1 MPGMDLKLPWVPS
14 APPEKQQL
22 LSDRM
27 TAAQQVKGIT
37 MQHSQAVTLG
47 DSRAVSSTVKLYVW
61 AAVILII
68 AESIGAISIPLGPGK
83 VVLLP
88 MVWALLI
95 GAGIGL
101 ISRRIPG
108 TIGLDYGD
116 QMRSASILQP
126 ALLVF
131 IAKLGM
137 VVGGSLPVVF
147 ASGWALVFQ
156 EFGHFVGTV
165 ILGLPVALVLGIK
178 REAIGATFSVGR
190 EPSLAIIG
198 ERYGMDSPEGRG
210 VLAEYLTGTLF
221 GALFIAIVAGFI
233 ASLGIFH
240 PNSLAMG
247 SGIGSGSMMAAAAGA
262 IAAQQTPEVAKEVMA
277 LAAASNLITTTIGT
291 YFTLFISLPL
301 AVWGYRVLEPIIGR
315 TTKASVLTS
324 GPRHDDVQLE
334 VRELGWPGKISA
346 WLAAGAL
353 ALIANYVGYKTLSSA
368 AFGGVAIMIL
378 AVFIGE
384 MLCVALRRKIP
395 AVCTVSV
402 VAMFMTSPLCPWA
415 AQVSQMVGAVNML
428 AVITPMLAFAG
439 LSIAKD
445 LPAFRLLGWRIVLV
459 SFLANF
465 GTFIGAVM
473 IAEFFH

>member
-1 MPGMDLKLPWVPS
+1 MQDS
-14 APPEKQQL
+14 H
-22 LSDRM
+22 
-27 TAAQQVKGIT
+27 AAV
-37 MQHSQAVTLG
+37 SG
-47 DSRAVSSTVKLYVW
+47 DNQAVSSMVKLYVW

-68 AESIGAISIPLGPGK
+68 AETIGAISIPLGPGK

-88 MVWALLI
+88 MVWALVLGAVI
-95 GAGIGL
+95 GIA
-101 ISRRIPG
+101 SRRLPG
-108 TIGLDYGD
+108 TIGIDHGTQL
-116 QMRSASILQP
+116 RSASILQP
-126 ALLVF
+126 ALLIF
-131 IAKLGM
+131 IAKLGL

-165 ILGLPVALVLGIK
+165 MLGLPVALMLGIK

-221 GALFIAIVAGFI
+221 GALFIAIVAGYI

-262 IAAQQTPEVAKEVMA
+262 IAAQQTPEVAKEVMT

-301 AVWGYRVLEPIIGR
+301 AVWGYRVLEPLIGR
-315 TTKASVLTS
+315 TTKASMSDEGVS
-324 GPRHDDVQLE
+324 QSDVSLE
-334 VRELGWPGKISA
+334 VPELGWPGKISA

-353 ALIANYVGYKTLSSA
+353 ALIANYVGYKTLSA
-368 AFGGVAIMIL
+368 DAFTGMGIMIFCAFVGEAL
-378 AVFIGE
+378 CSLIG
-384 MLCVALRRKIP
+384 RKIP
-395 AVCTVSV
+395 AVCTVSL
-402 VAMFMTSPLCPWA
+402 VAMFLTSPACPWA
-415 AQVSQMVGAVNML
+415 TEIARLTSSINML
-428 AVITPMLAFAG
+428 AVITPMLTFAG

-445 LPAFRLLGWRIVLV
+445 LPAFRRLGWRIVLV

-465 GTFIGAVM
+465 GTFIGAVL
-473 IAEFFH
+473 IAELFH

>member
-1 MPGMDLKLPWVPS
+1 
-14 APPEKQQL
+14 
-22 LSDRM
+22 
-27 TAAQQVKGIT
+27 
-37 MQHSQAVTLG
+37 MQHTDTLAMREN
-47 DSRAVSSTVKLYVW
+47 SATSATVKLYIW
-61 AAVILII
+61 AAIILIA
-68 AESIGAISIPLGPGK
+68 AELIGAISIPLGPGK

-95 GAGIGL
+95 GAGIGMM
-101 ISRRIPG
+101 SRRMPG
-108 TIGLDYGD
+108 TIGVDTGA
-116 QMRSASILQP
+116 QVRAASILQP

-131 IAKLGM
+131 IAKLGL

-165 ILGLPVALVLGIK
+165 ILGLPVALLLGIK
-178 REAIGATFSVGR
+178 REAVGATFSVGR

-233 ASLGIFH
+233 TSLGIFH

-277 LAAASNLITTTIGT
+277 LAAAANLITTTLGT

-301 AVWGYRVLEPIIGR
+301 AVWGYRVLEPLIGR
-315 TTKASVLTS
+315 TTKASVIDQ
-324 GPRHDDVQLE
+324 GPSSSDVSLE
-334 VRELGWPGKISA
+334 SHELGWVGRVSA
-346 WLAAGAL
+346 WFAAGAL
-353 ALIANYVGYKTLSSA
+353 ALMANYVGYQVLSPE
-368 AFGGVAIMIL
+368 AFAGMAIMIG
-378 AVFIGE
+378 AVFAGE
-384 MLCVALRRKIP
+384 MLCSLLGRKIP

-402 VAMFMTSPLCPWA
+402 VAMFLTSPLCPWA
-415 AQVSQMVGAVNML
+415 AEVTRLTNSINML
-428 AVITPMLAFAG
+428 AVITPMLTFAG

-445 LPAFRLLGWRIVLV
+445 LPAFRRLGWRIVLV

-465 GTFIGAVM
+465 GTFIGAVL

>member
-1 MPGMDLKLPWVPS
+1 MPHI
-14 APPEKQQL
+14 
-22 LSDRM
+22 
-27 TAAQQVKGIT
+27 QVAT
-37 MQHSQAVTLG
+37 LDDNQAVSAT
-47 DSRAVSSTVKLYVW
+47 TKLYIW
-61 AAVILII
+61 AAIVLVLAELIG
-68 AESIGAISIPLGPGK
+68 SISIPLGPGK

-88 MVWALLI
+88 MVWALLL
-95 GAGIGL
+95 GAGVGIASKRL
-101 ISRRIPG
+101 PG
-108 TIGLDYGD
+108 TIGIDNRAQL
-116 QMRSASILQP
+116 RAASILQP
-126 ALLVF
+126 ALLIF
-131 IAKLGM
+131 IAKLGL

-147 ASGWALVFQ
+147 ASGWALIFQ

-165 ILGLPVALVLGIK
+165 ILGLPVALMLGIK

-221 GALFIAIVAGFI
+221 GALFIAIVAGFVT
-233 ASLGIFH
+233 SLGIFH

-262 IAAQQTPEVAKEVMA
+262 IAAQQTPEAAKEVMT

-315 TTKASVLTS
+315 TTKASTAQH
-324 GPRHDDVQLE
+324 GPKHDEVSLE
-334 VRELGWPGKISA
+334 TVDLGWPGKVSA
-346 WLAAGAL
+346 WFAAGAL
-353 ALIANYVGYKTLSSA
+353 ALLANYVGYKALSADAFTGMALMIFA
-368 AFGGVAIMIL
+368 A
-378 AVFIGE
+378 FIGE
-384 MLCVALRRKIP
+384 AVCSLLRRKIP
-395 AVCTVSV
+395 AVCVVSL

-415 AQVSQMVGAVNML
+415 AEIARLTSSINML
-428 AVITPMLAFAG
+428 AVITPMLTFAG

-445 LPAFRLLGWRIVLV
+445 IPAFRRLGWRIVLV
-459 SFLANF
+459 SFLANL
-465 GTFIGAVM
+465 GTFMGAVM

>member
-1 MPGMDLKLPWVPS
+1 
-14 APPEKQQL
+14 
-22 LSDRM
+22 
-27 TAAQQVKGIT
+27 
-37 MQHSQAVTLG
+37 MQHIQAATL
-47 DSRAVSSTVKLYVW
+47 DDNRAVSATTKLYIW
-61 AAVILII
+61 AAIVLVLAELIG
-68 AESIGAISIPLGPGK
+68 SISIPVGPGK

-88 MVWALLI
+88 MVWALLL
-95 GAGIGL
+95 GAAVGIASKRL
-101 ISRRIPG
+101 PG
-108 TIGLDYGD
+108 AIGLDNRT
-116 QMRSASILQP
+116 QLRAASILQP
-126 ALLVF
+126 ALLIF
-131 IAKLGM
+131 IAKLGL

-165 ILGLPVALVLGIK
+165 IIGLPVALMLGIK

-198 ERYGMDSPEGRG
+198 ERYGMDSAEGRG

-233 ASLGIFH
+233 TSLGIFH
-240 PNSLAMG
+240 PASLAMG

-262 IAAQQTPEVAKEVMA
+262 IAAQQTPEMAKQVMT

-315 TTKASVLTS
+315 TTKASTAQH
-324 GPRHDDVQLE
+324 GPKHDEVSLE
-334 VRELGWPGKISA
+334 TVELGWPGKISA
-346 WLAAGAL
+346 WFAAGAL
-353 ALIANYVGYKTLSSA
+353 ALIANYVGYKTLSGD
-368 AFGGVAIMIL
+368 AFAGIAIMIF
-378 AVFIGE
+378 AAFIGE
-384 MLCVALRRKIP
+384 GVCALLRRKIP
-395 AVCTVSV
+395 AVCIVSL

-415 AQVSQMVGAVNML
+415 AEVARLTSSINML
-428 AVITPMLAFAG
+428 AVITPMLTFAG

-445 LPAFRLLGWRIVLV
+445 IPAFRRLGWRIVLV

-465 GTFIGAVM
+465 GTFIGAVL
-473 IAEFFH
+473 IAELFH

>member
-1 MPGMDLKLPWVPS
+1 MAPWNFKAALACHCADLKNRITMDKARKGHS
-14 APPEKQQL
+14 AG
-22 LSDRM
+22 
-27 TAAQQVKGIT
+27 KGII
-37 MQHSQAVTLG
+37 MQNSHAAASG
-47 DSRAVSSTVKLYVW
+47 DNQAVSSTVKLYVW
-61 AAVILII
+61 AAIILTI
-68 AESIGAISIPLGPGK
+68 AEMIGAISIPLGPGK

-95 GAGIGL
+95 GAMVGIASPAG
-101 ISRRIPG
+101 S
-108 TIGLDYGD
+108 IGIDHGIQL
-116 QMRSASILQP
+116 RAASILQP
-126 ALLVF
+126 ALLIF
-131 IAKLGM
+131 IAKLGL

-165 ILGLPVALVLGIK
+165 MLGLPVALMLGIK

-221 GALFIAIVAGFI
+221 GALFIAITAGYI

-262 IAAQQTPEVAKEVMA
+262 IAAQQTPEVAKEVMT

-301 AVWGYRVLEPIIGR
+301 AVWGYRVLEPLIGR
-315 TTKASVLTS
+315 TTKASMS
-324 GPRHDDVQLE
+324 DEGIRHSDVSLE
-334 VRELGWPGKISA
+334 VPELGWSGKISA

-353 ALIANYVGYKTLSSA
+353 ALIANYVGYKTLSA
-368 AFGGVAIMIL
+368 DAFTGMGIMIFC
-378 AVFIGE
+378 AFIGE
-384 MLCVALRRKIP
+384 ALCSLIGRKIP
-395 AVCTVSV
+395 AVCTVSL
-402 VAMFMTSPLCPWA
+402 VAMFLRLTS
-415 AQVSQMVGAVNML
+415 SINML
-428 AVITPMLAFAG
+428 AVITPMLTFAG

-445 LPAFRLLGWRIVLV
+445 LPAFRRLGWRIVLV

-465 GTFIGAVM
+465 GTFIGAVL
-473 IAEFFH
+473 IAEMFH

>member
-1 MPGMDLKLPWVPS
+1 MPHI
-14 APPEKQQL
+14 
-22 LSDRM
+22 
-27 TAAQQVKGIT
+27 QVAT
-37 MQHSQAVTLG
+37 LDDNQAVSAT
-47 DSRAVSSTVKLYVW
+47 TKLYIW
-61 AAVILII
+61 AAIVLVLAELIG
-68 AESIGAISIPLGPGK
+68 SISIPLGPGK

-88 MVWALLI
+88 MVWALLL
-95 GAGIGL
+95 GAGVGIASKRL
-101 ISRRIPG
+101 PG
-108 TIGLDYGD
+108 TIGIDNRAQL
-116 QMRSASILQP
+116 RAASILQP
-126 ALLVF
+126 ALLIF
-131 IAKLGM
+131 IAKLGL

-147 ASGWALVFQ
+147 ASGWALIFQ

-165 ILGLPVALVLGIK
+165 ILGLPIALMLGIK

-221 GALFIAIVAGFI
+221 GALFIAIVAGFVT
-233 ASLGIFH
+233 SLGIFH

-262 IAAQQTPEVAKEVMA
+262 IAAQQTPEAAKEVMT

-315 TTKASVLTS
+315 TTKASTAQH
-324 GPRHDDVQLE
+324 GPKHDEVSLE
-334 VRELGWPGKISA
+334 TVDLGWPGKVSA
-346 WLAAGAL
+346 WFAAGAL
-353 ALIANYVGYKTLSSA
+353 ALLANYVGYKALSADAFAGMALMIFA
-368 AFGGVAIMIL
+368 A
-378 AVFIGE
+378 FIGE
-384 MLCVALRRKIP
+384 AVCSLLRRKIP
-395 AVCTVSV
+395 AVCVVSL

-415 AQVSQMVGAVNML
+415 AEIARLTSSINML
-428 AVITPMLAFAG
+428 AVITPMLTFAG

-445 LPAFRLLGWRIVLV
+445 IPAFRRLGWRIVLV
-459 SFLANF
+459 SFLANL
-465 GTFIGAVM
+465 GTFMGAVM